1 MRPQPAIEALSNTPD
16 LGNKKPI
23 TPAQTCARRPAGLRR
38 PPVPSTTS
46 CVRHTHD
53 TRAPPWPRPRSPR
66 HAPTRCIPPP
76 PSPPPT
82 ASARSRPRRA
92 RPLNVSLSAGATGQG
107 IAKPGAALT
116 GVLCCETATGF
127 DGICTAVGCRAVI
140 YSPYAR
146 FSQSRGGVG
155 ESLIVLAAPTN
166 PAVTRASPQGLN
178 QKAP

>member
-1 MRPQPAIEALSNTPD
+1 MRPKPAIEVLSNTPD

-38 PPVPSTTS
+38 PPVP
-46 CVRHTHD
+46 
-53 TRAPPWPRPRSPR
+53 PPWPCPRPPR
-66 HAPTRCIPPP
+66 HAPSRCIPPP

-92 RPLNVSLSAGATGQG
+92 HPLNVSLSAGATGQG

-140 YSPYAR
+140 YSPCAR

>member
-1 MRPQPAIEALSNTPD
+1 MHAAPATRTD
-16 LGNKKPI
+16 
-23 TPAQTCARRPAGLRR
+23 CASLPRRPAGLRR
-38 PPVPSTTS
+38 APTPPPPDLPSVVFVMET
-46 CVRHTHD
+46 
-53 TRAPPWPRPRSPR
+53 TRATPGPAPASPR

-140 YSPYAR
+140 YSPCAR

-166 PAVTRASPQGLN
+166 PAVTRASPQCLN

>member
-1 MRPQPAIEALSNTPD
+1 MD
-16 LGNKKPI
+16 VVV
-23 TPAQTCARRPAGLRR
+23 AGGTENM
-38 PPVPSTTS
+38 SQM
-46 CVRHTHD
+46 
-53 TRAPPWPRPRSPR
+53 
-66 HAPTRCIPPP
+66 PTLLPGKIQKIFNE
-76 PSPPPT
+76 
-82 ASARSRPRRA
+82 
-92 RPLNVSLSAGATGQG
+92 LFKATGQG

-166 PAVTRASPQGLN
+166 PAVTRASPQSLD
-178 QKAP
+178 